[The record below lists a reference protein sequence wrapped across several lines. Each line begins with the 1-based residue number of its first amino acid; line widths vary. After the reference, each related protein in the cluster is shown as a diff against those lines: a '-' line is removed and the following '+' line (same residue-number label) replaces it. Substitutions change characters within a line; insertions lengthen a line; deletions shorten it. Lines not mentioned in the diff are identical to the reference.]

1 MPFLPESKRWLRDV
15 RDVDYMTSFVFDI
28 WWIPTDWQRL
38 QRKQAIEGHN
48 ETNLSEPRR
57 IYLWNLVTLS
67 FRSTQALIKPL
78 FADPTSKRFR
88 FEFCSRLYF
97 NSYVCCLSRRI
108 LLSLMIAI
116 GQTMTGAS
124 AILYYSTYILRSL
137 DLDESAVSTSHF
149 VSEITI
155 GIAKLLGVC
164 CAIILVDRVG
174 RRRLLLFGSTI
185 MLCSHLSFATSFWVV
200 EGSNY
205 AYQIHMFCL
214 WNLYVFI
221 FAWNSR

>member
-1 MPFLPESKRWLRDV
+1 
-15 RDVDYMTSFVFDI
+15 
-28 WWIPTDWQRL
+28 
-38 QRKQAIEGHN
+38 
-48 ETNLSEPRR
+48 
-57 IYLWNLVTLS
+57 
-67 FRSTQALIKPL
+67 
-78 FADPTSKRFR
+78 
-88 FEFCSRLYF
+88 
-97 NSYVCCLSRRI
+97 
-108 LLSLMIAI
+108 
-116 GQTMTGAS
+116 MTGAS